1 MVFTKHAARNI
12 IGVVGNLIS
21 FGLFASPI
29 PTFIRIW
36 KSNSVGEFKSDPYLA
51 SIMNCMLWN
60 FYGLPMVHPG
70 STLLVTIN
78 SVGLALELIYITIFF
93 IYAQRNGRLK
103 VTGFLFMEFVVM
115 TALVSFTLKFY
126 DNHGQRSTLVGIF
139 CVVINILMYAS
150 PLTIMKKV
158 IITKSVKYMPFC
170 LSLAT
175 FLNGAIWVLYAT
187 VDIFDLFVLI
197 ASSVG
202 VLSGVL
208 QLILYAC
215 YYKAVPTLQVDD
227 HHEKPA
233 DLQISVAVVDEEKA

>member
-126 DNHGQRSTLVGIF
+126 DNHEQRSTLVGIF

-150 PLTIMKKV
+150 PLTIM
-158 IITKSVKYMPFC
+158 
-170 LSLAT
+170 
-175 FLNGAIWVLYAT
+175 
-187 VDIFDLFVLI
+187 I

>member
-150 PLTIMKKV
+150 PLTIM
-158 IITKSVKYMPFC
+158 
-170 LSLAT
+170 
-175 FLNGAIWVLYAT
+175 
-187 VDIFDLFVLI
+187 I